1 MTVNTVILGFG
12 AVLLLVG
19 ILGGGFE
26 IKEFKVPKVGP
37 APRVLST
44 VAGAFFVILGVGLQ
58 ATDVSARG
66 GADKNTYI
74 QPAPNVQPSPNA
86 QSSPVE
92 FTIFDRVDGNQVTEQ
107 VTVLIDGRV
116 KGQLTV
122 DRQNP
127 QSMLAITVPASGRYS
142 YTIESKTVVAQEGR
156 FYEYAGAGQ
165 GIINVVDGK
174 RFDLALTSSGNTWL
188 VTLVE
193 ADAARAAANQ
203 Q

>member
-44 VAGAFFVILGVGLQ
+44 IAGAFFVILAVGLQ
-58 ATDVSARG
+58 ASDVSARG
-66 GADKNTYI
+66 GVDKTTYV
-74 QPAPNVQPSPNA
+74 QPASSVQSTPNVQPSP
-86 QSSPVE
+86 VE
-92 FTIFDRVDGNQVTEQ
+92 FTIYDRLTEGGVTEQ

-116 KGQLTV
+116 KGQFTV

-127 QSMLAITVPASGRYS
+127 ESMLAVTVPASGRYS
-142 YTIESKTVVAQEGR
+142 YTVESKTLMPREGGL
-156 FYEYAGAGQ
+156 YEYDGAGQ
-165 GIINVVDGK
+165 GMINVVDGK
-174 RFDLALTSSGNTWL
+174 RFDLAVTFSGSTWL
-188 VTLVE
+188 LTLMDGS
-193 ADAARAAANQ
+193 AHTAANQ